1 MDIYATERTIPY
13 PESPVVGE
21 NPRAIVPRNTVY
33 PKGHRISAH
42 WHARA
47 QFVFPTRGTITVLTQ
62 RRAWIVPPSRALWL
76 PAHTVHE
83 VSTYGEVEML
93 SLYVRTAD
101 GNGMPDTCAVLEMT
115 PLLRE
120 LVVRAAALP
129 IQYDEAG
136 EDGLLMRLLLA
147 EMRRVPR
154 CALDL
159 PLAESADLRALCE
172 RILDELAG
180 RSSRAADSPPRISS
194 KTLYRRFLRE
204 TGISFA
210 RWKQQARLLEA
221 IRMLADGLPVT
232 TVAMNLGYESASA
245 FSTMFKRS
253 LGVSPR
259 RFLSGNRCSTARA
272 RPARPRD
279 QVQPRSR

>member
-1 MDIYATERTIPY
+1 MDMQHSDRITSY
-13 PESPVVGE
+13 PESPVIGE

-33 PKGHRISAH
+33 PKGHCIPPH
-42 WHARA
+42 WHGRA
-47 QFVFPTRGTITVLTQ
+47 QFVFPTRGTITVRTQ

-83 VSTYGEVEML
+83 VLTYGEVEML
-93 SLYVRTAD
+93 SLYIRVAE
-101 GNGMPDTCAVLEMT
+101 GGGMPDTCAVLEMT

-129 IQYDEAG
+129 IHYDEAG
-136 EDGLLMRLLLA
+136 DDGLLMQLLLA

-159 PLAESADLRALCE
+159 PLAASADLRVLCE
-172 RILDELAG
+172 RILDELSG
-180 RSSRAADSPPRISS
+180 RDASGGRTPLHISS

-204 TGISFA
+204 TGVSFA

-232 TVAMNLGYESASA
+232 TVAVNLGYESASA

-259 RFLSGNRCSTARA
+259 RFLATGNAA
-272 RPARPRD
+272 N
-279 QVQPRSR
+279 

>member
-1 MDIYATERTIPY
+1 MDMRPNQGTISY
-13 PESPVVGE
+13 PESPVIGE

-47 QFVFPTRGTITVLTQ
+47 QFVFPTTGTITVRTQ

-83 VSTYGEVEML
+83 VLTYGEVEML
-93 SLYVRTAD
+93 SLYVRQE

-147 EMRRVPR
+147 EMRRAPR

-159 PLAESADLRALCE
+159 PLAESADLRVLCE
-172 RILDELAG
+172 RILDEFAG
-180 RSSRAADSPPRISS
+180 LDVSDVRRPQHISS

-221 IRMLADGLPVT
+221 IRMLADGVPVT

-245 FSTMFKRS
+245 FSTMFRRL

-259 RFLSGNRCSTARA
+259 RFLSKRNSAG
-272 RPARPRD
+272 
-279 QVQPRSR
+279 

>member
-1 MDIYATERTIPY
+1 MDISPDGPPASY
-13 PESPVVGE
+13 PESPVIGE
-21 NPRAIVPRNTVY
+21 NPRAIVPRSSTY
-33 PKGHRISAH
+33 PKGHRITPH

-47 QFVFPTRGTITVLTQ
+47 QFAFAVKGTLTSRTQ
-62 RRAWIVPPSRALWL
+62 RRAWIVPPSRALWV

-83 VSTYGEVEML
+83 VQCYGEVEMR
-93 SLYVRTAD
+93 SLYVNRANVD
-101 GNGMPDTCAVLEMT
+101 GMPESCVVLEVT

-120 LVVRAAALP
+120 LVVRAAVLP
-129 IQYDEAG
+129 VHYDEAG
-136 EDGLLMRLLLA
+136 DDGLLMRLLMA

-172 RILDELAG
+172 RILEDLASG
-180 RSSRAADSPPRISS
+180 GSGDDASADRASTGSARTEVHGMRVSS

-204 TGISFA
+204 TGVSFA

-221 IRMLADGLPVT
+221 IRRLADRAPVT
-232 TVAMNLGYESASA
+232 TVALDLGYESASA
-245 FSTMFKRS
+245 FSTMFKRA

-259 RFLSGNRCSTARA
+259 AFLLERK
-272 RPARPRD
+272 
-279 QVQPRSR
+279 

>member
-1 MDIYATERTIPY
+1 MDTQADTQAVSY
-13 PESPVVGE
+13 PESPVIGE
-21 NPRAIVPRNTVY
+21 SSRAIVPRNTVY
-33 PKGHRISAH
+33 PKGHRVPPH

-47 QFVFPTRGTITVLTQ
+47 QFVFPTRGTITVRTQ
-62 RRAWIVPPSRALWL
+62 RRAWIVPASRALWL
-76 PAHTVHE
+76 PARTVHE
-83 VSTYGEVEML
+83 VMMRGEVEML
-93 SLYVRTAD
+93 SLYVRPAD
-101 GNGMPDTCAVLEMT
+101 GNGMPETCAVLEIT

-129 IQYDEAG
+129 VHYDEAG
-136 EDGLLMRLLLA
+136 EDGLLMQLLLA

-159 PLAESADLRALCE
+159 PLAESADLRGVCE
-172 RILDELAG
+172 RILDGLAG
-180 RSSRAADSPPRISS
+180 HDVGGARTPLHISS

-204 TGISFA
+204 TGVTFA

-221 IRMLADGLPVT
+221 IRMLADGVPVT
-232 TVAMNLGYESASA
+232 TVAINLGYESASA

-259 RFLSGNRCSTARA
+259 RFLAKGNRAS
-272 RPARPRD
+272 
-279 QVQPRSR
+279 

>member
-1 MDIYATERTIPY
+1 MDNHPRDRITPY

-47 QFVFPTRGTITVLTQ
+47 QFVCPTRGTITVRTQ

-83 VSTYGEVEML
+83 VLTYGEVEML
-93 SLYVRTAD
+93 SLYVKTAD
-101 GNGMPDTCAVLEMT
+101 GTGMPDTCAVLDMT

-129 IQYDEAG
+129 IHYDEAG
-136 EDGLLMRLLLA
+136 EDGLLMQLLLA

-172 RILDELAG
+172 RILNELAG
-180 RSSRAADSPPRISS
+180 RDVGLGRKPLSISS

-232 TVAMNLGYESASA
+232 TVALNLGYESASA
-245 FSTMFKRS
+245 FSTMFKRA

-259 RFLSGNRCSTARA
+259 RFLAKGNSAG
-272 RPARPRD
+272 
-279 QVQPRSR
+279 